1 MNNQANFSNFLVLV
15 CAGLIIFF
23 LSVILYQ
30 ASIISDKIDRH
41 TEAMGERAGHTTK
54 EIDGAI
60 IHRE

>member
-30 ASIISDKIDRH
+30 ASIMSDKIDRH
-41 TEAMGERAGHTTK
+41 IEATSERLGHTTK
-54 EIDGAI
+54 EVDGAI
-60 IHRE
+60 IHGE